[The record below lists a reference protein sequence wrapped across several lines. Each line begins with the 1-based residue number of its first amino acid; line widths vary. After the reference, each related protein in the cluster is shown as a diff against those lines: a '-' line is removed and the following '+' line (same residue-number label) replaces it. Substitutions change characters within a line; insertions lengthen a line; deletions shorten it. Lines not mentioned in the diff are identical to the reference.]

1 MPAERFQ
8 QASRY
13 MEIVKGQEQLVNFEM
28 VSYPKMSARDRKDVY
43 KRVRNIAIPIELN
56 NQEVLSTEDAAKKI
70 RKLMNG

>member
-1 MPAERFQ
+1 
-8 QASRY
+8 